1 MSRWIRILVFAL
13 FAVGASQAL
22 AAPVKVW
29 TAPTCSPVR
38 GIPSVG
44 YTTDDLATLT
54 DNTTTAGFAI
64 GTHGLIAFE
73 QAGLL
78 LAEYGGQVI
87 DMETENE
94 DGRARYEIS
103 LVDADGRQRQFL
115 VDRRTGEILGGG
127 H

>member
-1 MSRWIRILVFAL
+1 MKKRIGPIITMTLV
-13 FAVGASQAL
+13 
-22 AAPVKVW
+22 
-29 TAPTCSPVR
+29 
-38 GIPSVG
+38 
-44 YTTDDLATLT
+44 
-54 DNTTTAGFAI
+54 
-64 GTHGLIAFE
+64 
-73 QAGLL
+73 AGLLGGLGYWQFAGVGLTGGEHENEEREHESEREWRSEGQASTPEIASVKQRL